1 MLLRRTVLVLGGS
14 VMLGCATTEHPPEY
28 YKPPPPV
35 ALQDPPPGMAVVYL
49 IRTPHDSQ
57 TVVVHVAGMAP
68 FSLPPE
74 THTVL
79 LLKPGTYA
87 LQGTRSGLFSGGQPS
102 FAPRAVAD
110 AGRSAAVPVPVWQ
123 HRARCSAGG
132 VHPGRGWWCGA
143 FGDPWHGHRCQH
155 AVVEELLRA
164 GRAGFS
170 VHRTLRQAG
179 LSVQSLFSMRCTSGC
194 CTLRAVPMA
203 KKCSST
209 PSQGANHCR
218 P

>member
-1 MLLRRTVLVLGGS
+1 MLLRRTVLMLGGS
-14 VMLGCATTEHPPEY
+14 AVLGCATTEHPPEY

-68 FSLPPE
+68 FLLPPE

-102 FAPRAVAD
+102 FAPAQLQTLAD
-110 AGRSAAVPVPVWQ
+110 QRLFLYLSGSTGRGAQLAGFIPV
-123 HRARCSAGG
+123 AGG
-132 VHPGRGWWCGA
+132 GVVPLVT
-143 FGDPWHGHRCQH
+143 HGMDTDADTRSWKNCSEQD
-155 AVVEELLRA
+155 AQ
-164 GRAGFS
+164 GF
-170 VHRTLRQAG
+170 
-179 LSVQSLFSMRCTSGC
+179 LSIARYV
-194 CTLRAVPMA
+194 
-203 KKCSST
+203 
-209 PSQGANHCR
+209 R
-218 P
+218 PH